1 MAILSLEFSTVKNP
15 LYQVLTVV
23 FMAKQKK
30 RLPPKQRK
38 YVYKFVRNRR
48 IKDVMV
54 KKAWAFLLLCGE

>member
-38 YVYKFVRNRR
+38 YVYQFVRNR
-48 IKDVMV
+48 IKDMMV
-54 KKAWAFLLLCGE
+54 KKARAFLLLCGE